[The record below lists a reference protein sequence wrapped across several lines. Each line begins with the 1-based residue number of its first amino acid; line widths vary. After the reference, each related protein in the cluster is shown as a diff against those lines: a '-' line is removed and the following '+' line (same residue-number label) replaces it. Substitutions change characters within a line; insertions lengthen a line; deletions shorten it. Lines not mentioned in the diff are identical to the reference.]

1 MQPITV
7 KFKDP
12 EYDTIEIPIEEDVSP
27 EALKEVTDFLN
38 ENTRETWASDRK
50 YHRHNYSLESR
61 VFEGMDYAYR
71 KTPEWICIRKEEFE
85 ERMRT
90 LAALT
95 ETQRRRLKMLFV
107 DKLSLREIA
116 RAEGVDYKS
125 VVDSIGAAA
134 RKLAPLMDSEIT
146 CLPDFDYHYGPKHRE
161 ERSEDSNFQEKSARN
176 TPSKQPANVRIVR
189 GT

>member
-1 MQPITV
+1 MQKLIA
-7 KFKDP
+7 KIKDP
-12 EYDTIEIPIEEDVSP
+12 EYGTIEIPIEEDISP
-27 EALKEVTDFLN
+27 EALKEITDALD
-38 ENTRETWASDRK
+38 EDTRETWASDRK

-90 LAALT
+90 LATLT

-161 ERSEDSNFQEKSARN
+161 ERSEDSNFQEKKRKKYPIKTAR
-176 TPSKQPANVRIVR
+176 
-189 GT
+189 

>member
-1 MQPITV
+1 MQQFTV

-12 EYDTIEIPIEEDVSP
+12 EKGIVEIPIEEDISP
-27 EALKEVTDFLN
+27 EAMKEVTDFLN
-38 ENTRETWASDRK
+38 DNTREIWASDRK

-61 VFEGMDYAYR
+61 LFDGMDYAYR
-71 KTPEWICIRKEEFE
+71 KTPEWICIRKEEYE
-85 ERMRT
+85 ERICA

-95 ETQRRRLKMLFV
+95 ETQRRRLEMLFM
-107 DKLSLREIA
+107 DNLSLREIA
-116 RAEGVDYKS
+116 RSEGVDYKS

-161 ERSEDSNFQEKSARN
+161 EKSEDSNFQEKKRKKYPIKTAR
-176 TPSKQPANVRIVR
+176 
-189 GT
+189 